1 MLPSGR
7 EALLSDT
14 VGFITDLPP
23 QLIKAFKVSCT
34 KPQLIQAEINPSI
47 GLLTAS
53 IHLCPLGHS

>member
-23 QLIKAFKVSCT
+23 QLIKAF
-34 KPQLIQAEINPSI
+34 PSV
-47 GLLTAS
+47 
-53 IHLCPLGHS
+53 